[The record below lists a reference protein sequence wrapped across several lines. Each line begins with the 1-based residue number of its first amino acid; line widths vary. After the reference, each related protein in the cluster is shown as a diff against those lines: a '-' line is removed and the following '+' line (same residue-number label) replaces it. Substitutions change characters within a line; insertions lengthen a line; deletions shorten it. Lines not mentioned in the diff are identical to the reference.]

1 MHKTSIFKHLLIIS
15 ISISYIQLS
24 AQKLNKPAL
33 KINEIMQGAN
43 FVGNLP
49 GDPFWSF
56 DNKKLYFEWNPE
68 KAISDSLYQ
77 YELSE
82 KQLAKVNFDTE
93 WSLPSKYLVYSTDK
107 KTALYQKHG
116 DLYLFDLSNGKTFQ
130 VTNTLERESSP
141 HYTDFGTKIAF
152 RKNENL
158 YTWQIINGQL
168 EQVTNFVSKNDKSAY
183 LNKKDK
189 WLQNDQLSLFEVIK
203 QRDDKA
209 KLSKT
214 NAEKNKLNRPLEIPL
229 KGMNLMEAQMSP
241 DGNYVSYIL
250 YKRERSKRTNVPNY
264 VTKSGYTE
272 DINARAKV
280 GSKPSKFEMYIYDI
294 RQRKTYKVDFSTLD
308 GINDVPKYTKDYPD
322 KIYENKNR
330 VGYINEPIWNATGT
344 KAFIEMRANDNK
356 DRWIAL
362 LDIKTGKLETL
373 DRQHDEAWIDGPG
386 IGYFSNYRTAMGWM
400 PDNESIWFQ
409 SEETG
414 YSHLYV
420 LNTKTGKKKALT
432 KGNFE
437 IFNPHLSNDKKFWYF
452 SSNEVHPGEVHFY
465 RMPLKGGKAQKLTEM
480 TGANHV
486 FLSPDESKM
495 AIKHSFSNKPW
506 ELYIKNNP
514 IATGNEEKAVQ
525 ITNSLT
531 DEFKEYEWRV
541 PENITFKA
549 EDGKSVH
556 ARLYKP
562 AADEN
567 NKAAVI
573 FVHGAGYLQNAHKWW
588 SVYYREYMF
597 NNILVDNGFTVLDID
612 YRGSA
617 GYGRDWRTAVYRHMG
632 GKDLSDQVDGA
643 KYLIK
648 NHGIDPEKVG
658 IYGGSYGG
666 FITIMAMFKA
676 ADTFKA
682 GAAIRSVTDWAHYNH
697 GYTANI
703 LNTPATDSL
712 AYRRSSPIYY
722 AEGLKGHLLMLHGMI
737 DDNVHF
743 QDVVR
748 LSQRLIELGKKNWD
762 VAIYPVE
769 RHGFVEPSSWTD
781 EYNRIFDLFK
791 KTLLKD

>member
-1 MHKTSIFKHLLIIS
+1 MLKNISLTTLLVFCILV
-15 ISISYIQLS
+15 SYNGS
-24 AQKLNKPAL
+24 FAQKTNKSPL
-33 KINEIMQGAN
+33 KISEIMQGRN

-49 GDPFWSF
+49 NNLYWSF
-56 DNKKLYFEWNPE
+56 DGKKLYFEWNPVN
-68 KAISDSLYQ
+68 AIYDSLYQ
-77 YELSE
+77 YELAE
-82 KQLAKVNFDTE
+82 KQLTKVNYNSE
-93 WSLPSKYLVYSTDK
+93 WDLPAKSMVYSFDGK
-107 KTALYQKHG
+107 VALYQKHG
-116 DLYLFDLSNGKTFQ
+116 DIYLLNLKKGNIHQ
-130 VTNTLERESSP
+130 ITNTVDRESSP
-141 HYTDFGTKIAF
+141 HFTDKENKVAF
-152 RKNENL
+152 RKGNNL
-158 YTWQIINGQL
+158 FTWEISSGKL
-168 EQVTNFVSKNDKSAY
+168 EQITNFITKKDKSTY
-183 LNKKDK
+183 LNEKDK
-189 WLQNDQLSLFEVIK
+189 WLEDDQLALFEVIK

-209 KLSKT
+209 KLSRT
-214 NAEKNKLNRPLEIPL
+214 SVEKGKLKRPLQIPL
-229 KGMNLMEAQMSP
+229 GGRSLMEAQLSP
-241 DGNYVSYIL
+241 DGKFVSYIL
-250 YKRERSKRTNVPNY
+250 YKRQHSKRTTVPNY

-280 GSKPSKFEMYIYDI
+280 GGKLSKFEMHIYNI
-294 RQRKTYKVDFSTLD
+294 AERKTYQVDFSGLE
-308 GINDVPKYTKDYPD
+308 GIDDLPEYIKDYPN
-322 KIYENKNR
+322 KQYKNKNR
-330 VGYINEPIWNATGT
+330 VGYINEPIWNGTGT

-362 LDIKTGKLETL
+362 LNIETGKLKNIE
-373 DRQHDEAWIDGPG
+373 RQRDEAWVDGPG
-386 IGYFSNYRTAMGWM
+386 IGYFSRYPLAMGWM

-420 LNTKTGKKKALT
+420 VNTKTKKKKSLT
-432 KGNFE
+432 KGDFE
-437 IFNPHLSNDKKFWYF
+437 IFNPRISNDKEHWYF
-452 SSNEVHPGEVHFY
+452 SSNKPHPGEVHFY
-465 RMPLKGGKAQKLTEM
+465 RMPLKGGKEQKLTEM
-480 TGANHV
+480 TGANQV

-495 AIKHSFSNKPW
+495 AIRYSFSNKPW
-506 ELYIKNNP
+506 EIFIKNNP
-514 IATGNEEKAVQ
+514 VVTGKEEKAVQ

-531 DEFKEYEWRV
+531 DKFKSYKWRV

-549 EDGKSVH
+549 EDDENVH

-562 AADEN
+562 DKEQGN
-567 NKAAVI
+567 GAAVI

-588 SVYYREYMF
+588 SSYYREYMF
-597 NNILVDNGFTVLDID
+597 HNILVDNGFAVLDID

-617 GYGRDWRTAVYRHMG
+617 GYGRDWRTGIYRHMG

-643 KYLIK
+643 KYFVEK
-648 NHGIDPEKVG
+648 HGVDAEKIG

-676 ADTFKA
+676 TDTFKA

-697 GYTANI
+697 GYTSNI

-712 AYRRSSPIYY
+712 AYRKSSPIYY

-748 LSQRLIELGKKNWD
+748 LSQKLIELGKKNWD

-781 EYNRIFDLFK
+781 EYNRIFDFFR
-791 KTLLKD
+791 KTLLEE

>member
-24 AQKLNKPAL
+24 AQKLNKSAL

-68 KAISDSLYQ
+68 KAISDLLYE

-82 KQLAKVNFDTE
+82 KQLAKVSFDTE
-93 WSLPSKYLVYSTDK
+93 WSLPSKYLVYSPDK

-116 DLYLFDLSNGKTFQ
+116 DLYLLDLSNGKTFQ

-152 RKNENL
+152 RKNDNL

-280 GSKPSKFEMYIYDI
+280 GSRPSKFEMHIYDI
-294 RQRKTYKVDFSTLD
+294 KQRKTYKVDFSTLD

-437 IFNPHLSNDKKFWYF
+437 IFNPHLSNDKKHWYF

-514 IATGNEEKAVQ
+514 ISTGNEEKAVQ

-562 AADEN
+562 VADQN

-648 NHGIDPEKVG
+648 NHDIDPEKVG